1 MADSHGLE
9 IEIKPGTKDHN
20 PEEIKQMLIVQLEE
34 PDGTPASLAPDKAAG
49 CHRCR
54 VGVVRMFKNLVAK
67 SVLVEFEAPTKTIEE
82 K

>member
-1 MADSHGLE
+1 MADNHGLE
-9 IEIKPGTKDHN
+9 IDLKPGTKDHT
-20 PEEIKQMLIVQLEE
+20 PEEIKQMLKGQLEE
-34 PDGTPASLAPDKAAG
+34 PDGTPASLAPDNAAG

-67 SVLVEFEAPTKTIEE
+67 SVLLEFEASTKTIEE